1 MNKVRN
7 VGVRGGAPNT
17 KIISPAAA
25 ANLGASKGNHVMGK
39 GTVQRPT
46 EPIVRG
52 TASQVPL
59 GNAVAG
65 NVGKGGAG
73 TGRIVHAT
81 GSQGQHGAAVQGSGP
96 APVDL
101 LSQFGPEGRK

>member
-7 VGVRGGAPNT
+7 VGVRSGPPNT

-39 GTVQRPT
+39 GTVQRPP
-46 EPIVRG
+46 EPLVRG

-59 GNAVAG
+59 GNAVAT
-65 NVGKGGAG
+65 NVGRGGAG
-73 TGRIVHAT
+73 AGRIVHAT
-81 GSQGQHGAAVQGSGP
+81 GSQGQHGAAVQGSQP
-96 APVDL
+96 APRDI
-101 LSQFGPEGRK
+101 LSEFGPERSK